1 MRLKSK
7 VALITGASKGIGKA
21 VAEGFA
27 KEGADLYLVG
37 HQDREGLKE
46 VMENCRSLGVKVD
59 GGLFDVGNYE
69 EVETLVKNV
78 ENIFGNV
85 DALVNNAGIIKPT
98 PFLEISPQQWD
109 RVIKTHLYG
118 TFYCTVEIVKRFMK
132 DKKRGKIIN
141 VCAPA
146 AVRGSIGVSDYASAK
161 GGIYAFTK
169 NVARELL
176 IHNIQVN
183 AILPIAKTRMTDALA
198 DFYGK
203 EGERLLNLADPK
215 ELVSSFIFFAS
226 NDSDYVTGQILTV
239 DGGIMC

>member
-1 MRLKSK
+1 MRLRNKIA
-7 VALITGASKGIGKA
+7 VVTGASKGIGKA
-21 VAEGFA
+21 VSVGFA

-37 HQDREGLKE
+37 HEDRNGLND
-46 VMENCRSLGVKVD
+46 VMKICMGLGVKVD

-69 EVETLVKNV
+69 EVKTIVR
-78 ENIFGNV
+78 NIEDTFGNV
-85 DALVNNAGIIKPT
+85 DVLVNNAGIIKPT

-118 TFYCTVEIVKRFMK
+118 TYYCTIEIVKRFMK
-132 DKKRGKIIN
+132 DKKHGKIIN

-146 AVRGSIGVSDYASAK
+146 ALRGSMGVTDYASAK
-161 GGIYAFTK
+161 GGIYSFTK

-176 IHNIQVN
+176 IYNIQVN

-203 EGERLLNLADPK
+203 EGERLLNLPAPE
-215 ELVSSFIFFAS
+215 ELVPSFVFLASS
-226 NDSDYVTGQILTV
+226 DSDYVTGHILTA
-239 DGGIMC
+239 DGGVIC

>member
-7 VALITGASKGIGKA
+7 VALVTGASKGIGKA
-21 VAEGFA
+21 VSVGFA
-27 KEGADLYLVG
+27 REGADLYLVG
-37 HQDREGLKE
+37 HEDREGLNGVIETCK
-46 VMENCRSLGVKVD
+46 SLGAKVD

-69 EVETLVKNV
+69 EVRTIVRNV
-78 ENIFGNV
+78 EDTFGNV
-85 DALVNNAGIIKPT
+85 DVLVNNAGIIKPT
-98 PFLEISPQQWD
+98 PFLEISPHQWD

-118 TFYCTVEIVKRFMK
+118 TFYCTIEIVKRFMK
-132 DKKRGKIIN
+132 DQKYGKIIN

-146 AVRGSIGVSDYASAK
+146 ALRGSLGVTDYASAK
-161 GGIYAFTK
+161 GGIYSFTK
-169 NVARELL
+169 NAARELL

-203 EGERLLNLADPK
+203 EGERLLNLPDPK

-226 NDSDYVTGQILTV
+226 NDSDYVTGQILTA
-239 DGGIMC
+239 DGGVMC

>member
-1 MRLKSK
+1 MRLKNK
-7 VALITGASKGIGKA
+7 VAVVTGASRGIGK
-21 VAEGFA
+21 VVSIGFA

-37 HQDREGLKE
+37 HEDRDSLND
-46 VMENCRSLGVKVD
+46 VMETCKGLAVKVD

-69 EVETLVKNV
+69 EVRTIVRNV
-78 ENIFGNV
+78 EDTFGNV
-85 DALVNNAGIIKPT
+85 DVLVNNAGIIKPT

-118 TFYCTVEIVKRFMK
+118 TFYCTIELVKRFMK

-146 AVRGSIGVSDYASAK
+146 ALRGSMGVTDYASAK
-161 GGIYAFTK
+161 GAIYSFTK

-176 IHNIQVN
+176 SHNIQVN

-203 EGERLLNLADPK
+203 EGERLLNLPDPK
-215 ELVSSFIFFAS
+215 ELVPSFVFLASS
-226 NDSDYVTGQILTV
+226 DSDYVTGQILTA
-239 DGGIMC
+239 DGGVMC